1 MAVSLTISP
10 AGDDPLTQIE
20 STLRS
25 VRTVNAS
32 ITPTGDAGEVINSVT
47 ATPINVDGD
56 IVITSGTSSVS
67 IVGKYDDP
75 FLDTFQYV
83 SKGSSNKIENSTS
96 VVGISN
102 VPPNKELFDLDQ
114 DLRQLETIEYE
125 ITVEYDDEFFAPATE
140 TFTVTHDII
149 NDLEAI
155 RSFLDSYVVPPP
167 IDNFDTN

>member
-25 VRTVNAS
+25 VRTVNAI

-47 ATPINVDGD
+47 ATLLNVDGD

-67 IVGKYDDP
+67 IVGKYDDF

-83 SKGSSNKIENSTS
+83 SKGSSDKIENPTS
-96 VVGISN
+96 VVGASN

-125 ITVEYDDEFFAPATE
+125 IIVEYNSGFFAS
-140 TFTVTHDII
+140 FTVTHDII
-149 NDLEAI
+149 NELEAI
-155 RSFLDSYVVPPP
+155 RVFMDEY
-167 IDNFDTN
+167 FD

>member
-20 STLRS
+20 FTLRS
-25 VRTVNAS
+25 SRTVNATIS
-32 ITPTGDAGEVINSVT
+32 AAGDAGEVINSVT
-47 ATPINVDGD
+47 AELKSVGADV
-56 IVITSGTSSVS
+56 VITPSSSSVT
-67 IVGKYDDP
+67 IVGRYDDP
-75 FLDTFQYV
+75 FLDTFQFV
-83 SKGSSNKIENSTS
+83 SKGSSNKIENPTS
-96 VVGISN
+96 VIGVSN

-149 NDLEAI
+149 NELEAI
-155 RSFLDSYVVPPP
+155 RSFMDEY
-167 IDNFDTN
+167 FD